1 MSRGLHSDI
10 TTELAKGSFTMAHL
24 VSITLGT
31 VASPNVYYYT
41 DANNDLTESS
51 NTYLANGFLLAM
63 DPVTESSGMTLG
75 TLNLTIS
82 AVDQTILSD
91 VLRNG
96 YIHKAVVIKKAFLNS
111 VNQLISSNAVFTI
124 YDGNIEGMVIKDSR
138 SSVIQ
143 FSVANQWA
151 SFERIAGRITTP
163 DSQAQFYAD
172 DVGFDFMAV
181 SNKEGA

>member
-82 AVDQTILSD
+82 AVDQTIVAD
-91 VLRNG
+91 VLTNG
-96 YIHKAVVIKKAFLNS
+96 YIHKPVVVKQAFLNS
-111 VNQLISSNAVFTI
+111 ANQLISANAVHTI
-124 YDGNIEGMVIKDSR
+124 YDGNIEGMSIKDSG

-143 FSVANQWA
+143 FSVANHWA
-151 SFERIAGRITTP
+151 FFGRTTGRRTTEE
-163 DSQAQFYAD
+163 SQSQFYAD
-172 DVGFDFMAV
+172 DEGFKFMAV
-181 SNKEGA
+181 SNQ